1 MESAIQL
8 LNECL
13 PNSGE
18 DGCDHQRR
26 VSSIRRVV
34 EFVVTAAVALRDNIC
49 VDGGSEAHDSS
60 TWFDSHS
67 AVTCMGFALEIEYVS
82 QHEQCLTLVFSQFGS
97 LLMSE
102 LF

>member
-18 DGCDHQRR
+18 DGWEHQCR
-26 VSSIRRVV
+26 VSSIRRVL

-49 VDGGSEAHDSS
+49 VTPALGSTHI
-60 TWFDSHS
+60 

-82 QHEQCLTLVFSQFGS
+82 QHEQCFTLVFSQFGS